1 MLVVAIVIVAACITV
16 AIVVCTSIAV
26 AIVVVGPSIAIP
38 VVIRTGIPIAGVV
51 IVAGIAVVI
60 VVIGAGIAIP
70 VVVSTGISIAGV
82 VIVAGIA
89 VVIVVIGASVAIPVV
104 VSTGIPI
111 AGVVIIARVAV
122 AIVVVAASVA
132 IPVVVCTGISIA
144 VIVIVPSISV
154 VIGTSEGV
162 RILSHSVPK
171 FRMILQVGLELGM
184 TLHVVLIVDQLRILA
199 KLLGNFAMAIEELI
213 EVNALFVHAL
223 IFVAI
228 ITGFLVHESVWIFF
242 QLFANSRM
250 LLHEALERWMAFYE
264 FIVVHERG
272 VLSNLF
278 GNLAVRIKELIELSK
293 FLASDIAIVSR
304 LCILILILSR

>member
-16 AIVVCTSIAV
+16 AIVVCTSIAIT
-26 AIVVVGPSIAIP
+26 IVVIAA
-38 VVIRTGIPIAGVV
+38 GIPIA
-51 IVAGIAVVI
+51 IVA
-60 VVIGAGIAIP
+60 IGAGIAIS
-70 VVVSTGISIAGV
+70 VVVSTGIPIAGV

-132 IPVVVCTGISIA
+132 IPVVVCTGIAIT

-154 VIGTSEGV
+154 VIGTGESV

-223 IFVAI
+223 IFMAI

-242 QLFANSRM
+242 QLLANSRM
-250 LLHEALERWMAFYE
+250 LLHEGLERWMAFYE

-293 FLASDIAIVSR
+293 FLASDVAIVSR

>member
-1 MLVVAIVIVAACITV
+1 VHHV

-38 VVIRTGIPIAGVV
+38 VVIRTGIA
-51 IVAGIAVVI
+51 VAI

-70 VVVSTGISIAGV
+70 VVVSTGIPIAGV

-132 IPVVVCTGISIA
+132 IPVVVCTGIAIT

-228 ITGFLVHESVWIFF
+228 ITGFLVHESVWILF
-242 QLFANSRM
+242 QLLANSRM
-250 LLHEALERWMAFYE
+250 LLHEGLERWMAFYE

-304 LCILILILSR
+304 LCILISILSR